1 MLASSHPA
9 NPLSTEVALPPKLDV
24 NVGAKSYFFQ
34 PPSAFET
41 LQQSTT
47 TRDLTPAANRK
58 RSRHQYSLS
67 DSVTPCSDRGWV
79 APSGSSTPNV
89 ASPAP
94 FVNTQYRLAG
104 GLDTPTAALST
115 SLELNDKDGIPLDLA
130 PYDCSRTRPRGISSG
145 EYFPVGPQY
154 PLPREANGRPRLYT
168 RHQTHDSWGST
179 IYNVIGAAGKVW
191 NFCKNGAFKGF
202 YAGKGPG
209 YALPSP
215 AYTGVEE
222 SLQWHD
228 MDDKDPPVDQRDGL
242 ALPGTFPQ
250 EDFIEEYWSLDR
262 AAKKVQRSQ
271 GDGTNREN
279 WVMVDRAQTAS
290 TNGSPVRLSSAS
302 SRKPVTSY
310 GRRAVKRPSLTSHA
324 GSPGMRLDRP
334 ASFASSRSPL
344 ASPKRESP
352 SSTEAQRHA
361 ARIRRRELEEDADL
375 KRFNRQL
382 KAMIRQ
388 GKEALR
394 TTIEI
399 TDENDLIDEGYSEGL
414 FADREKG

>member
-9 NPLSTEVALPPKLDV
+9 NPLSTVSTEVALPPKLDV

-34 PPSAFET
+34 PPAAFET

-67 DSVTPCSDRGWV
+67 DSVTPCSDPARGWE
-79 APSGSSTPNV
+79 APSGFSTPNV

-115 SLELNDKDGIPLDLA
+115 SLELNDKDGIPSNLA
-130 PYDCSRTRPRGISSG
+130 PYGCSRTRPRGISSG
-145 EYFPVGPQY
+145 EYFPVGPHY
-154 PLPREANGRPRLYT
+154 PLPREANGRPRLYIK
-168 RHQTHDSWGST
+168 HQTHEGWGGT
-179 IYNVIGAAGKVW
+179 IYNVIGAAGKLW

-215 AYTGVEE
+215 VYTGVEE

-242 ALPGTFPQ
+242 ALPGTFAG
-250 EDFIEEYWSLDR
+250 DFIEDYWSR

-271 GDGTNREN
+271 GDGANREN

-290 TNGSPVRLSSAS
+290 TNGSPVRKVPLSRRRPVLSAQ
-302 SRKPVTSY
+302 
-310 GRRAVKRPSLTSHA
+310 RPSLTSHA

-334 ASFASSRSPL
+334 ASFASSRSPFT
-344 ASPKRESP
+344 SPKRESP

-399 TDENDLIDEGYSEGL
+399 TDENDLVDEGYSEGL